1 MAADLL
7 QNDFDIQADI
17 NEEID
22 SDNSIRN
29 AYTDVYQH
37 IPDKKSESGGYVKI
51 TFLEND
57 KESDWKADVLEQ
69 LPHEIEALQ
78 DQGFSLKD
86 IAIVVR
92 QNHEAVLVAE
102 TLIAYQENNPDS
114 KYRFDLISNE
124 ALIIGSVQSIRT
136 IISLMRYFRNPN
148 DSTNRMLAIYEYYMF
163 VQKCTP
169 SEALHS
175 YIGDDNNL
183 SSDFP
188 KELKQQFANLSS
200 MPFYDMIEGFF
211 ALSADALD
219 NKENAY
225 VQAFLDIALKFS
237 SERSADLNAFLEW
250 WDEEGC
256 KKALFSP
263 DDQDAI
269 RLITVHKS
277 KGLGFGAVIMPFV
290 NWRVD
295 HNPRHNNI
303 VWCKPNVA
311 PFNSLGVAPLKYGSK
326 LAETIFKEAYLE
338 EKRYTYIDNI
348 NLLYVAFTRA
358 KHRLIIFAPKP
369 TKTDK
374 ITDVSDILWRSVSEN
389 EDKMVYQYGEPSK
402 REASKEAKVVNT
414 YKTEKWSSVPY
425 ENRLK
430 LRLNSIGFFT
440 DDGSRDYGNMMHDI
454 VSNIKTLSDIP
465 NAVEMKISEGEINEA
480 DREKTIDELT
490 SYLSIPGASNWYNGK
505 YRVLNETQ
513 LLHPNIGFSRPD
525 RVMIDNNEVVVVDYK
540 FGEVENPRYLQQVRR
555 YAKSI
560 TEMGYPNVK
569 GAVFYVKS
577 GKIVEI

>member
-1 MAADLL
+1 M
-7 QNDFDIQADI
+7 
-17 NEEID
+17 
-22 SDNSIRN
+22 
-29 AYTDVYQH
+29 
-37 IPDKKSESGGYVKI
+37 
-51 TFLEND
+51 
-57 KESDWKADVLEQ
+57 
-69 LPHEIEALQ
+69 
-78 DQGFSLKD
+78 
-86 IAIVVR
+86 
-92 QNHEAVLVAE
+92 
-102 TLIAYQENNPDS
+102 
-114 KYRFDLISNE
+114 
-124 ALIIGSVQSIRT
+124 
-136 IISLMRYFRNPN
+136 
-148 DSTNRMLAIYEYYMF
+148 
-163 VQKCTP
+163 
-169 SEALHS
+169 
-175 YIGDDNNL
+175 
-183 SSDFP
+183 
-188 KELKQQFANLSS
+188 
-200 MPFYDMIEGFF
+200 
-211 ALSADALD
+211 
-219 NKENAY
+219 
-225 VQAFLDIALKFS
+225 
-237 SERSADLNAFLEW
+237 
-250 WDEEGC
+250 
-256 KKALFSP
+256 
-263 DDQDAI
+263 
-269 RLITVHKS
+269 
-277 KGLGFGAVIMPFV
+277 
-290 NWRVD
+290 
-295 HNPRHNNI
+295 
-303 VWCKPNVA
+303 
-311 PFNSLGVAPLKYGSK
+311 
-326 LAETIFKEAYLE
+326 E